1 MSESKLATFKLD
13 GDRWQA
19 FQEKAAQSDRTASE
33 LLRQFVDG
41 VIDGSIDTAIAPARW
56 GLEQLESIS
65 SMEKRIDLIGDVEQR
80 IEARLQQFEGELLG
94 KFGA

>member
-13 GDRWQA
+13 GDRWAA

-41 VIDGSIDTAIAPARW
+41 VIDGSINTAIEPARW
-56 GLEQLESIS
+56 G
-65 SMEKRIDLIGDVEQR
+65 
-80 IEARLQQFEGELLG
+80 
-94 KFGA
+94 